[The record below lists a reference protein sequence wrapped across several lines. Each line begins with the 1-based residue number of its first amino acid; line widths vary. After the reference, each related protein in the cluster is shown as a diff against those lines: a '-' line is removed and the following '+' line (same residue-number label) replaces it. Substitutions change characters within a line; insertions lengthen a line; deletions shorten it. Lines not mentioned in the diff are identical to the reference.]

1 MMGTKKSF
9 KFIVD
14 GGKATAGPPIGP
26 ALGPLGLNLMEV
38 VNAINEATKEFAGM
52 RVPVEVEVDVD
63 EKTFE
68 VKVGIPTTTALIARE
83 LKIEKGSSRP
93 RTEKVGNLTMEQVV
107 KIARIKRPALLAK
120 TFKGAVKEVLG
131 TCLSMGVT
139 VDGKDPKQVQREID
153 QGLYDELLKEE

>member
-1 MMGTKKSF
+1 MGTKKTF

-14 GGKATAGPPIGP
+14 GGRATAGPPIGP

-68 VKVGIPTTTALIARE
+68 VKVGIPTTTALIAKE

>member
-1 MMGTKKSF
+1 MGTKKAF

-38 VNAINEATKEFAGM
+38 VRKINEATKDFAGM

-63 EKTFE
+63 TKAFD
-68 VKVGIPTTTALIARE
+68 VKVGIPTTAALIARE
-83 LKIEKGSSRP
+83 LKLEKGSSRP
-93 RTEKVGNLTMEQVV
+93 RSEKVGNLTMEQVI
-107 KIARIKRPALLAK
+107 KITKIKRPALLAK
-120 TFKGAVKEVLG
+120 TFKGAIKEVLG

-139 VDGKDPKQVQREID
+139 VDGKDPKQVQKEID
-153 QGLYDELLKEE
+153 QGLYDDLLKEE